1 MKKVILIF
9 LFISRVYSENND
21 SLKTYKSSE
30 VVVSASRTEIMMK
43 NSPSFITI
51 INSESIDKV
60 NGIKLS
66 DKIQNQPGLIFKDYG
81 YGGLKTLSM
90 RGMSGEHTLVMIN
103 GERINSDQN
112 GACDLNNLLIDE
124 VERIEIVRG
133 GGSAYFGSNAIGGII
148 NIIPKQN
155 FEKQKYKL
163 GYSIGSYN
171 YKKYTAGI
179 SGDLFNLNYNVSF
192 LKEKSN
198 NEYKFRFSD
207 RGTIFEGN
215 RKNADFDINQVSLS
229 LNRSIEKFQLSFY
242 GNYFN
247 ADRGIPNTITS
258 GDSKARQKD
267 NDLIL
272 MLQSKYKQNNF
283 SLSLVPSFRYLTYDY
298 ANPNLTDGLS
308 FVHGNANTYRYGLS
322 FDLNYLIDDNI
333 SIVSGS
339 EFFRT
344 SIDCIN
350 YSNLKKRNQ
359 FSGFIGFDINQEF
372 VVPIKIYPVI
382 RYDYYNDFGGKVS
395 PKIGLNF
402 DIVNS
407 NLFLKMNYSENFR
420 VPTFNDLYWNPGGN
434 PDLKPEESR
443 TFDIGFSIY
452 DFEINSFMDFN
463 IDVNYYNVFTKNRI
477 FWVPFAGSLWKPKN
491 VKNVESK
498 GLESFINLN
507 LFDKMFDLNFS
518 YTYTN
523 AVNST
528 KGDINEGKLI
538 PFIPEHNVS
547 SGLVFNYDPL
557 TLGFSFRFLSSTY
570 SEESNN
576 RLSKIDYY
584 HLADAFIQLKLKIY
598 NISSNLR
605 LEVNNLYNSEYV
617 VIPYYPTPLR
627 DFKFS
632 FTINY

>member
-1 MKKVILIF
+1 MKKVIIIF

-21 SLKTYKSSE
+21 SLKTYKSNE

-51 INSESIDKV
+51 INSENIDKV

-66 DKIQNQPGLIFKDYG
+66 DKIQNQPGLFFKDYG

-155 FEKQKYKL
+155 FDKQKFKL
-163 GYSIGSYN
+163 GYSIGSNN
-171 YKKYTAGI
+171 YQKYLAGV
-179 SGDLFNLNYNVSF
+179 SGNILDFNYNISF
-192 LKEKSN
+192 LKEKSDN
-198 NEYKFRFSD
+198 DYKFKFSD

-215 RKNADFDINQVSLS
+215 RKNANFDINQFSLS
-229 LNRSIEKFQLSFY
+229 LNRIIDKIHLNIYS
-242 GNYFN
+242 NYFN
-247 ADRGIPNTITS
+247 SDRGIPNTITS

-267 NDLIL
+267 KDLLLI
-272 MLQSKYKQNNF
+272 LQSKYKQNNF
-283 SLSLVPSFRYLTYDY
+283 LLSIAPSFRYTTYDY
-298 ANPNLTDGLS
+298 IDPNLTDGLS
-308 FVHGNANTYRYGLS
+308 FVHGNADTYRYGISL
-322 FDLNYLIDDNI
+322 DLNYIFGDNI
-333 SIVSGS
+333 SSMFGT
-339 EFFRT
+339 EYYRT
-344 SIDCIN
+344 NIDCIN

-359 FSGFIGFDINQEF
+359 FSGFIGFDINQLLF
-372 VVPIKIYPVI
+372 VPIKIYPVI
-382 RYDYYNDFGGKVS
+382 RYDYYSDFGGKVS
-395 PKIGLNF
+395 PKVGLNF
-402 DIVNS
+402 EILNS
-407 NLFLKMNYSENFR
+407 NLFLKMNYSENYR

-443 TFDIGFSIY
+443 TFDIGLSIY
-452 DFEINSFMDFN
+452 DFEVNSFIVFN
-463 IDVNYYNVFTKNRI
+463 TDVNYFNVFTKNRI
-477 FWVPFAGSLWKPKN
+477 FWVPFTGSLWKPKN

-498 GLESFINLN
+498 GIESSINLS
-507 LFDKMFDLNFS
+507 LFDEMLDLNFN

-538 PFIPEHNVS
+538 PFIPEHNIN
-547 SGLVFNYDPL
+547 SGLIFNYDPL
-557 TLGFSFRFLSSTY
+557 TIGFSFRFLSSTY

-584 HLADAFIQLKLKIY
+584 HLTDAFIQFKLKIY
-598 NISSNLR
+598 NLSSNLK
-605 LEVNNLYNSEYV
+605 LEINNVYNSEYV

-627 DFKFS
+627 DFKFT